1 MEVKIMSKSRSVFKD
16 ALTMSMGV
24 ERILT
29 EISLYEALNK
39 RSKSVKKRLERLYM
53 AREQL
58 VENPKESADLVKQFK
73 ETYS

>member
-1 MEVKIMSKSRSVFKD
+1 
-16 ALTMSMGV
+16 
-24 ERILT
+24 
-29 EISLYEALNK
+29 
-39 RSKSVKKRLERLYM
+39 M

>member
-1 MEVKIMSKSRSVFKD
+1 MSKSRSVFKD

>member
-1 MEVKIMSKSRSVFKD
+1 MSKSRSVFID